1 MKNLIRL
8 FLMLI
13 FLSGCAHFQ
22 TCRTPMQPFL
32 WGCYGEG
39 HAARVSSYDKTGA
52 NNDNIQILPGQTVTI
67 ADISGAGII
76 RHIWTTT
83 NAKGPIGRTLVVRMY
98 WDGSETPAV
107 EVPFGDFF
115 GVGHGL
121 EADVNSFPITNVSN
135 GRSRNCWW
143 QMPFSNGARITISN
157 EGSETHGA
165 FYFHIDYLAL
175 DKPPITKER
184 FYAQYRQAYP
194 ADFPENYTLL
204 ETTGS
209 GYYMGVVMSVESTK
223 AQWWGEGDDLIEAD
237 DYEPIRGTGT
247 EDYFCDAW
255 GIRQHSTLWHGSP
268 LCEGFA
274 EAGKRT
280 SMYRFHILDPIPFK
294 KKIHVSIEHGTGNNR
309 ADNLSS
315 VAFWYQVPPAST
327 FPQLPPVEER
337 LSGAE
342 KITFVRERALQI
354 ATSASSDA
362 HQQLSNLLKR
372 VKDEENKVLIQG
384 LIAYAEGISK
394 ESEDSLTVLDA
405 TLKQLKEMIDKLPEN
420 ERYAPPKID
429 VPTDDDSP
437 IPSSLV
443 KAYRTI
449 ERARNDLA
457 RKIALKRG
465 FRPGDEIIVE
475 SRDSLGQPTLLS
487 TYQDTS
493 DFSNSYAKVDDT
505 HLLGNGA
512 RFTYGNADP
521 SWARFTPNF
530 PRSGRYEVFTIFSY
544 GANTDDTR
552 YEIRHS
558 DGMTT
563 ISLKQRGRPGLEG
576 RNNAVWHSLG
586 TYRFEA
592 GQNVDKG
599 SVMLNVAPGTTNPE
613 PKFEYRAYADAVR
626 FVFVGE

>member
-8 FLMLI
+8 FLILI

-22 TCRTPMQPFL
+22 TCRGPMHPFI

-39 HAARVSSYDKTGA
+39 HAARVSSYDKIGA
-52 NNDNIQILPGQTVTI
+52 NSDNIQILPGQTVTL
-67 ADISGAGII
+67 ANISGSGII
-76 RHIWTTT
+76 RHIWMTM
-83 NAKGPIGRTLVVRMY
+83 NVKGPIGRTLIIRMF

-121 EADVNSFPITNVSN
+121 EAEVNSFPITVVSN

-143 QMPFSNGARITISN
+143 QMPFSKGARITISN
-157 EGSETHGA
+157 EGSESHSA

-175 DKPPITKER
+175 DKPPKTKER

-194 ADFPENYTLL
+194 ADSPENYDIL

-209 GYYMGVVMSVESTK
+209 GHYMGVVMSVESTK
-223 AQWWGEGDDLIEAD
+223 AQWWGEGDELIIAD

-255 GIRQHSTLWHGSP
+255 GMRQHATLWHGSP
-268 LCEGFA
+268 ICEGFD

-294 KKIHVSIEHGTGNNR
+294 KKINVSIEHGTENNR

-315 VAFWYQVPPAST
+315 VAFWYQIPSESQ

-342 KITFVRERALQI
+342 KVTFVREHALRI
-354 ATSASSDA
+354 ATGGSSDA
-362 HQQLSNLLKR
+362 HQQLSDLLKR
-372 VKDEENKVLIQG
+372 VKDEENIVLIQG
-384 LIAYAEGISK
+384 LIAYVDGISNV
-394 ESEDSLTVLDA
+394 SEDSLIALDA

-420 ERYAPPKID
+420 ERYSPAKMD

-437 IPSSLV
+437 IPSSIV
-443 KAYRTI
+443 KAYRTV
-449 ERARNDLA
+449 ERTRNDLA

-475 SRDSLGQPTLLS
+475 VRDSLGQLTPKPTYEE
-487 TYQDTS
+487 TP
-493 DFSNSYAKVDDT
+493 DFTDSYAKVDDT
-505 HLLGNGA
+505 HLLGSGA

-530 PRSGRYEVFTIFSY
+530 PHSGRYEVFTIFSY
-544 GANTDDTR
+544 GANADDTR
-552 YEIRHS
+552 YEIRHA
-558 DGMTT
+558 DGVT
-563 ISLKQRGRPGLEG
+563 IVPLKQRGRPGLEG

-586 TYRFEA
+586 TYRFET
-592 GQNVDKG
+592 GQNSDKG
-599 SVMLNVAPGTTNPE
+599 SVTLNVAPGTANPE
-613 PKFEYRAYADAVR
+613 PKFEYRAYADSIR
-626 FVFVGE
+626 FVFIEE

>member
-8 FLMLI
+8 FFILI
-13 FLSGCAHFQ
+13 LLSGCAHFQ
-22 TCRTPMQPFL
+22 NCQTPMHPFL
-32 WGCYGEG
+32 WGCYGDG

-52 NNDNIQILPGQTVTI
+52 NNDNIQILPGQMVTI

-83 NAKGPIGRTLVVRMY
+83 NAKGPIGRTLVIKMY

-121 EADVNSFPITNVSN
+121 EADVNSFPITVVSS

-175 DKPPITKER
+175 DKPPKTKER
-184 FYAQYRQAYP
+184 FYVQYRQAYP
-194 ADFPENYTLL
+194 ADAPENYTFL

-255 GIRQHSTLWHGSP
+255 GIRQHATLWHGSP
-268 LCEGFA
+268 LCEGFD

-294 KKIHVSIEHGTGNNR
+294 KKIHVSIEHGTENNR

-315 VAFWYQVPPAST
+315 VAFWYQIPPASP
-327 FPQLPPVEER
+327 FPKLPPVEER

-342 KITFVRERALQI
+342 KVTFVRERALRI
-354 ATSASSDA
+354 ATGGFSDA
-362 HQQLSNLLKR
+362 HQQLSDLLKGT
-372 VKDEENKVLIQG
+372 KDEENTVLIKG
-384 LIAYAEGISK
+384 LIAYVEGISK
-394 ESEDSLTVLDA
+394 VSEDSLITLDA
-405 TLKQLKEMIDKLPEN
+405 TLKQLKEMIDALPEN
-420 ERYAPPKID
+420 ERYTLPKID
-429 VPTDDDSP
+429 VPTDDDSK
-437 IPSSLV
+437 IPSSIV

-457 RKIALKRG
+457 RQIALKRG

-475 SRDSLGQPTLLS
+475 SRDSLGQSTPS
-487 TYQDTS
+487 PTYQDTS
-493 DFSNSYAKVDDT
+493 DFTNSYAKVDDT
-505 HLLGNGA
+505 HLLGSGA

-521 SWARFTPNF
+521 SWSRFTPNF

-544 GANTDDTR
+544 GANADDTR
-552 YEIRHS
+552 YEIRYA
-558 DGMTT
+558 DGMTVVP
-563 ISLKQRGRPGLEG
+563 LKQRGRPGLEG
-576 RNNAVWHSLG
+576 RNNAVWHSLA

-592 GQNVDKG
+592 GQNADKG
-599 SVMLNVAPGTTNPE
+599 SVTLNVAPGTTNPE
-613 PKFEYRAYADAVR
+613 PKFEYRAYADSIR